1 MNPMSQFAGFASIC
15 VILLALGWGWKEAH
29 RTEDILRSTLATP
42 TVAPPPPQ
50 PTVPPPPQPTVPPPP
65 RPTVWLFKSEKD
77 VIGAEGCLAMRLGI
91 PEVDKLVAK
100 FADPDKEEVLRGLR
114 SGCLLRYEIRFVTVG
129 TPITVLSS
137 TKHLLYVRV
146 NEGDLRGQTGYILNQ
161 TSH

>member
-1 MNPMSQFAGFASIC
+1 MKPMSQFAGFASIC

-29 RTEDILRSTLATP
+29 RTEDILRATLATP

-50 PTVPPPPQPTVPPPP
+50 PTVPPPPQ
-65 RPTVWLFKSEKD
+65 PTVWLFKSEKD

-100 FADPDKEEVLRGLR
+100 FADPDKEEVLRDLR

-137 TKHLLYVRV
+137 AKHLLYVRV